1 MGLATS
7 QARFLCITARKAD
20 CEYKSTELAQQK
32 LEITN
37 QLSDISATYA
47 NAMNATKLV
56 WKNDLVENDYGLTY
70 NLLMAP
76 SAANDYNPYMVTTS
90 SGAIV
95 LNSEY
100 AAAARAAGISKA
112 GGIPSADSRDRF
124 IAALVPNG
132 IVTQD
137 TANSIT
143 TTDYVYKKSND
154 GSLTL
159 DTSAVDTSATTGN
172 VGWNAGAGMGSTP
185 LDKNSVDGMDKAALI
200 LSDAIGKKVLD
211 LAQLTLEDGQISSVK
226 YNATI
231 ADYNTRINKAQQNL
245 QLADKDNDPE
255 DYTAKEKILTDLQQE
270 KADFIKQY
278 PKTDDPKTNKV
289 IDVDDS
295 RFQMDENNIKDKT
308 KIESD
313 GKTISVDSFTI
324 ISNGVIE
331 KDSDTIK
338 NMTIGDLLASNIVLM
353 TQDGSADDMAKY
365 AQKLM
370 YTIAEAFG
378 YNQSIGTGLN
388 VDSTTNEALKYA
400 MTMIQNVNL
409 KAANAIS
416 VGSKTSDTSMTENS
430 AFINAN
436 ENNRIGTCDGKKVS
450 YQAVSLSNLVS
461 SFLTYF
467 DNYMNGSDSGYV
479 VGKSTDTSAFVTDDS
494 SYKYFGQA
502 STTVTS
508 QKEKLADFYD
518 QLYNNLCENGWR
530 EDASVQDN
538 EYLENAL
545 KTGKYAMSSLHD
557 DGYFYQTRYNE
568 TGYVVEETDSDAIA
582 RAEAEFTQKKAEL
595 TYKEDSIDMKSK
607 KLDAEISSLSTE
619 YETVKQL
626 ISKSIEKTFQMFQN

>member
-56 WKNDLVENDYGLTY
+56 WKNDLVANDYGLTY
-70 NLLMAP
+70 NLLMTP

-112 GGIPSADSRDRF
+112 GGIPSADSRDKF

-143 TTDYVYKKSND
+143 TTDYVYKKLND
-154 GSLTL
+154 GSVVKDSVLPS
-159 DTSAVDTSATTGN
+159 DPKDSI
-172 VGWNAGAGMGSTP
+172 GWNAGAGMGSTP

-211 LAQLTLEDGQISSVK
+211 LAQIALGDKQITSVK

-245 QLADKDNDPE
+245 QLADDSLDENGNHNA
-255 DYTAKEKILTDLQQE
+255 DYTAKEKILTDLQKE
-270 KADFIKQY
+270 KTDFIKQY
-278 PKTDDPKTNKV
+278 KPDATGEEKI
-289 IDVDDS
+289 IDVNANN
-295 RFQMDENNIKDKT
+295 FQMNENNIKD
-308 KIESD
+308 D
-313 GKTISVDSFTI
+313 GFTI
-324 ISNGVIE
+324 ISNGIIT

-353 TQDGSADDMAKY
+353 TQNGSADSMSKY

-370 YTIAEAFG
+370 YTIAETFG
-378 YNQSIGTGLN
+378 YNQAVGTGLN
-388 VDSTTNEALKYA
+388 VDSTTDAALKYA
-400 MTMIQNVNL
+400 MTMVLNVNL
-409 KAANAIS
+409 KASNAIS
-416 VGSKTSDTSMTENS
+416 QGSRLSDTSMTENS

-436 ENNRIGTCDGKKVS
+436 ENNRIGTCSGIIIKGVVPKPIS

-479 VGKSTDTSAFVTDDS
+479 VGKSTETSAFVTDDS

-502 STTVTS
+502 GTTVTS

-530 EDASVQDN
+530 EDGSVQDN

-568 TGYVVEETDSDAIA
+568 TGYIVEETDSDAIA

-595 TYKEDSIDMKSK
+595 TYKEDAIDMKSK